1 MRLFKSD
8 KPIKKTDRELY
19 RLFAAKIA
27 SGEYIFLKHAK
38 LRQQDRQIRD
48 LDVIYILKGRV
59 ARKRNKRKDTYD
71 LGKQDWKYCIE
82 GVDIDGLKI
91 RVIITFEEAYLL
103 VITVIRID

>member
-1 MRLFKSD
+1 VRLFKPD

-19 RLFAAKIA
+19 GLLTTKIL

-38 LRQQDRQIRD
+38 LRQQDRQIND
-48 LDVIYILKGRV
+48 MDVLHILKGNV
-59 ARKRNKRKDTYD
+59 KRKRNKRKDSYD
-71 LGKQDWKYCIE
+71 PGKQDWKYCVE
-82 GVDIDGLKI
+82 GFDMDGLKI